1 MKLILKLIHQNTEF
15 KLSLG
20 SISLCFPALKHF
32 LSQIQ
37 DLHISLSKSLGC

>member
-15 KLSLG
+15 KLLFD
-20 SISLCFPALKHF
+20 SISLCFSALKHL